1 MSIQFPP
8 PQADGLYD
16 PRYEHDACGVALVA
30 RLDNVPAH
38 EVVEK
43 GLQAVENLEHRGATG
58 ADPRT
63 GDGAGM
69 LLQMPHAFFRASVD
83 FELPDRGRYGVAVCF
98 LPREPS
104 RRAKLEDLLELNVR
118 IEGQRVLGWRDVP
131 VDSAYVGETAEATR
145 PVMRQ
150 LIVEAGPGFDGDQD
164 AFERKLYVIRRICEL
179 AAGPD
184 LYIASF
190 SSRTIVYKGMLIPDQ
205 LRGFFPDLTDPHMQ
219 SAMALVH
226 SRFSTNTFPS
236 WPLAHP

>member
-1 MSIQFPP
+1 MSMQTPP
-8 PQADGLYD
+8 TKADGLYD

-30 RLDNVPAH
+30 RRDNVPSH
-38 EVVEK
+38 EVGEK

-58 ADPRT
+58 ADSRT

-69 LLQMPHAFFRASVD
+69 LLQMPHSFFRANVD
-83 FELPDRGRYGVAVCF
+83 FELPERGRYGVAVCF
-98 LPREPS
+98 LPSDPS
-104 RRAKLEDLLELNVR
+104 RRAKLEELLELNVR

-131 VDSAYVGETAEATR
+131 VDTDYVGETAEATR

-150 LIVEAGPGFDGDQD
+150 LIVEAGAGFESDQD

-179 AAGPD
+179 AVGPD

-190 SSRTIVYKGMLIPDQ
+190 SSRTLVYKGMLVPDQ
-205 LRGFFPDLTDPHMQ
+205 LRGCFPDLTAPEMA

-226 SRFSTNTFPS
+226 SRFSTN
-236 WPLAHP
+236 